1 MDFSSLF
8 ASMGVPPPNPNTCD
22 NTGFNNN
29 WLIIIIALFIIF
41 FFRKNA
47 FGTPSFANYTCT
59 SCKKR
64 HRCHHKH
71 EDAYMPPFEPF
82 TNGMPNNI
90 LPIILVV
97 FLLVLVLQKKPN
109 IVPV

>member
-1 MDFSSLF
+1 MDFSNLF
-8 ASMGVPPPNPNTCD
+8 ASMGIPPPNQNTCD

-29 WLIIIIALFIIF
+29 WLIIVIALVVIF

-47 FGTPSFANYTCT
+47 FGMSPSEDYHCP
-59 SCKKR
+59 SCGKKH
-64 HRCHHKH
+64 HRCHHKY
-71 EDAYMPPFEPF
+71 EDAYMPPF

-97 FLLVLVLQKKPN
+97 FLLILILQKKPAV
-109 IVPV
+109 VPV